1 MSVTLNKD
9 RLTLLGSAGL
19 GLVLGAGVMY
29 LLDPQGGRGRRA
41 LARDKAVS
49 LAKTGGTAVGK
60 KSRHLGNRTKGLIS
74 EAGSGLRRGATGLL
88 RRGKDTG
95 NGLSELHDTP
105 SQSGELASH
114 GDSLHHNDLLPHGQ
128 VAGGSSSVQEDPFQ
142 PL

>member
-1 MSVTLNKD
+1 MNVTLNKD

-19 GLVLGAGVMY
+19 GVVLGAGLMY
-29 LLDPQGGRGRRA
+29 LLDPQGGRSRRA

-74 EAGSGLRRGATGLL
+74 EAGSGIRRGLF
-88 RRGKDTG
+88 RRGKHDGNG
-95 NGLSELHDTP
+95 NGLAELH
-105 SQSGELASH
+105 SESSKSGELASH

-128 VAGGSSSVQEDPFQ
+128 VAGGSSSLQEDPFQ